1 MKKLVLASMLA
12 GALSAPALAQTTVI
26 ETTGSAPP
34 DEVVTYIKRERV
46 PSVRVEG
53 DVAVGFA
60 VPATVRLHTIPSH
73 RQYSYTVINDRR
85 VLVEP
90 KTRKVIRIVE

>member
-1 MKKLVLASMLA
+1 MKKLILASMLA
-12 GALSAPALAQTTVI
+12 GALSATALAQTTVI

-34 DEVVTYIKRERV
+34 DEVVTYVKRERV
-46 PSVRVEG
+46 PSVAVEG

-60 VPATVRLHTIPSH
+60 VPGTVRLHTIPSH
-73 RQYSYTVINDRR
+73 QGYSYTVINDRR

-90 KTRKVIRIVE
+90 KIRKVIRIVE